1 MTHHDCTSLKLS
13 LLFVVQ
19 HKLLWL
25 SGSFHPYRDIPS
37 RKGKYSVSRTNTK
50 PCQIIKHAEISYST
64 VSIVFHKFLCGT
76 YQNSQNQGTSKPYL
90 KAEVLQVP
98 QKVWIT
104 SVWYLLMGIR
114 ILVYSCTE
122 WGTSEIYLYLK
133 DNNIS
138 FYRVSLKSETKDTRP

>member
-1 MTHHDCTSLKLS
+1 MSNTPRLRQLKIITSIRS
-13 LLFVVQ
+13 TVQ
-19 HKLLWL
+19 AFLTVWI
-25 SGSFHPYRDIPS
+25 FPS
-37 RKGKYSVSRTNTK
+37 VQGNTK
-50 PCQIIKHAEISYST
+50 PCQIIKHAKISYST

-76 YQNSQNQGTSKPYL
+76 YQNSQNRGTSKPYL

-98 QKVWIT
+98 QKVWT
-104 SVWYLLMGIR
+104 MLVWYLLMGIS

-133 DNNIS
+133 DNNLS